1 MCAACICVIYI
12 LYKAYLPAVIFTHQN
27 YVNKKKTAVDFF
39 SPRTPRFKCVLMYYV
54 CGYSENIGFIDYFVI
69 LHAKYFFT

>member
-39 SPRTPRFKCVLMYYV
+39 SPLNTEIFVCADVLQYV
-54 CGYSENIGFIDYFVI
+54 STLEI
-69 LHAKYFFT
+69 